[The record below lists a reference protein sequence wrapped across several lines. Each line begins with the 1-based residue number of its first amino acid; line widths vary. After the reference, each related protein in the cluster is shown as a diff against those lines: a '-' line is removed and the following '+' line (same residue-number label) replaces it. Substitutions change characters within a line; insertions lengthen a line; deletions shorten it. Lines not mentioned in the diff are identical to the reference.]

1 VLIKISLQKKFMGG
15 AGKFASGKMPEL
27 AFYSVVIIFFLI
39 LVFAPTLY
47 IAFRGCPDSGAVCF
61 PSLYLSKEMSDALF
75 NSFSIAFAA
84 VVLDIIFGIPIAWVI
99 ARYKTKL
106 KVYLN
111 FLVDMPLIMPTAAL
125 GFSVALFWGGEGIG
139 LLGKGF
145 WMILAVHVAFTY
157 PYIVRTLS
165 AAIEEVDTTYEMA
178 SRTLGSSPLTAFRT
192 VTLPLF
198 QSGLLIAAL
207 LAFTRSLSETG
218 ATMMAIGTG
227 QFFAATAP
235 TQTLLYKNN
244 GDIASAVSLS
254 IILIVISTVLLAVVR
269 YLSNKFGIPIVK
281 VYPSFERSLNSFSLH
296 KNLVAFAFFIA
307 IILLPSFYLLGFV
320 SYSPG
325 EFGNTM
331 NSIGVSFLIAFVA
344 TIANLVFGVGMALLI
359 GRNKF
364 GLGPIFEFLTDMVM
378 VMPTVALGL
387 SLGMFWNIFN
397 LNELLVLSMVHI
409 SFSYPYI
416 VKPVAAS
423 IRDLDK
429 NLEDAARVLGATPF
443 KVFRTITLPLITP
456 SIVAGAVMA
465 FMRSLSETGAT
476 LAVSKTFKTI
486 PVLIVEF
493 VKASKYGDAAFAS
506 ALLLGVSFIAAYL
519 LRRK

>member
-1 VLIKISLQKKFMGG
+1 MGG
-15 AGKFASGKMPEL
+15 VGKLASSKPVETV
-27 AFYSVVIIFFLI
+27 FYSIVIIFFLL

-47 IAFRGCPDSGAVCF
+47 IALRGCPDSNAVCF
-61 PSLYLSKEMSDALF
+61 PSIYITKEMSDALF
-75 NSFSIAFAA
+75 NSFSIAFIA

-99 ARYKTKL
+99 VRYKTKL

-139 LLGKGF
+139 LLSKGF

-165 AAIEEVDTTYEMA
+165 AAIEEVDITYEMA
-178 SRTLGSSPLTAFRT
+178 SRTLGASPLTAFRT
-192 VTLPLF
+192 ITLPLF

-218 ATMMAIGTG
+218 ATMMAVGTG

-235 TQTLLYKNN
+235 VQTLLYRDSNN
-244 GDIASAVSLS
+244 LPAAVSLS
-254 IILIVISTVLLAVVR
+254 IILIAVSTILLALVR
-269 YLSNKFGIPIVK
+269 YLSNRFGIPIVK
-281 VYPSFERSLNSFSLH
+281 VYPSFETNMNNLKLE
-296 KNLVAFAFFIA
+296 KNVLAFVFFII
-307 IILLPSFYLLGFV
+307 IILLPAFYLLKFV
-320 SYSPG
+320 SYVP
-325 EFGNTM
+325 EDFGSIM
-331 NSIGVSFLIAFVA
+331 NSIGISFLIAFAA
-344 TIANLVFGVGMALLI
+344 TVVNLIFGVGMALLI
-359 GRNKF
+359 GRNKY
-364 GLGPIFEFLTDMVM
+364 GVGPIFEFLTDAVM

-387 SLGMFWNIFN
+387 SLGMFWQLFQM
-397 LNELLVLSMVHI
+397 NELLVLSMVHI

-443 KVFRTITLPLITP
+443 VVFRTIILPLIMP
-456 SIVAGAVMA
+456 SILAGAIMA

-476 LAVSKTFKTI
+476 LAVSNTFKTI

>member
-1 VLIKISLQKKFMGG
+1 MGG
-15 AGKFASGKMPEL
+15 ERKLASGKFPEL
-27 AFYSVVIIFFLI
+27 AFYSIVVLFFLL

-47 IAFRGCPDSGAVCF
+47 IALRGCPDSSAVCF
-61 PSLYLSKEMSDALF
+61 PQIYLTKEMGDALF
-75 NSFSIAFAA
+75 NSFSIAFSA

-99 ARYKTKL
+99 ARYKTNL

-125 GFSVALFWGGEGIG
+125 GFSVALFWGGAGIG
-139 LLGKGF
+139 LLSKGF

-165 AAIEEVDTTYEMA
+165 AAIEEVDITYEMA
-178 SRTLGSSPLTAFRT
+178 SRTLGAHPLTAFRT

-218 ATMMAIGTG
+218 ATMMAVGTG

-244 GDIASAVSLS
+244 GDMASAISLS
-254 IILIVISTVLLAVVR
+254 IILIAVSTILLALVR
-269 YLSNKFGIPIVK
+269 YLSNRFGIPVVK
-281 VYPSFERSLNSFSLH
+281 VYPSLEKSINSLKLE
-296 KNLVAFAFFIA
+296 KNAFAFAFFMI
-307 IILLPSFYLLGFV
+307 IILVPSFYLLKFV

-325 EFGNTM
+325 EFGDIM
-331 NSIGVSFLIAFVA
+331 NAIGISLAIASVA
-344 TIANLVFGVGMALLI
+344 TVLNLIFGVGMALLI
-359 GRNKF
+359 GKNKF

-387 SLGMFWNIFN
+387 SLGMFWNLFKM
-397 LNELLVLSMVHI
+397 NELLVLAMVHM

-443 KVFRTITLPLITP
+443 KVFRTITLPLIMP
-456 SIVAGAVMA
+456 SILAGAVMA

-486 PVLIVEF
+486 PVLIVGF
-493 VKASKYGDAAFAS
+493 VNASKYGDAAFAS
-506 ALLLGVSFIAAYL
+506 ALLLGVSFIAAFL

>member
-1 VLIKISLQKKFMGG
+1 MGG
-15 AGKFASGKMPEL
+15 RRRFASGKLPEM
-27 AFYSVVIIFFLI
+27 AFYSLVIIFFLL
-39 LVFAPTLY
+39 LVFAPILY
-47 IAFRGCPDSGAVCF
+47 IGVKGCPDSNAVCF
-61 PSLYLSKEMSDALF
+61 PSIYLTDEMKDALF
-75 NSFSIAFAA
+75 NSFSIAFLA
-84 VVLDIIFGIPIAWVI
+84 VALDIIFGIPIAWVI

-111 FLVDMPLIMPTAAL
+111 FLVDMPLIMPSAAL

-139 LLGKGF
+139 LLSKGF
-145 WMILAVHVAFTY
+145 WMILAVHTAFTY

-178 SRTLGSSPLTAFRT
+178 SRTLGATPLTAFRT

-198 QSGLLIAAL
+198 KSGLLIAAL

-218 ATMMAIGTG
+218 ATMMAVGTG

-235 TQTLLYKNN
+235 TQTLLYKNS
-244 GDIASAVSLS
+244 GDITSAVSLS
-254 IILIVISTVLLAVVR
+254 IILIAISTILLALVR
-269 YLSNKFGIPIVK
+269 YASNRFGIPIIR
-281 VYPSFERSLNSFSLH
+281 VYPSFEMSLNKLSLE
-296 KNLVAFAFFIA
+296 KNGLAFAFFIV
-307 IILLPSFYLLGFV
+307 IILLPSFYLLRFV

-325 EFGNTM
+325 EFGDTM

-344 TIANLVFGVGMALLI
+344 TVINLIFGVGMALLI
-359 GRNKF
+359 GRNKY
-364 GLGPIFEFLTDMVM
+364 GLGAVFEFLTDMVM

-387 SLGMFWNIFN
+387 SLGMFWKLFQ
-397 LNELLVLSMVHI
+397 LNELLVLAMVHI

-423 IRDLDK
+423 IMDLDK

-443 KVFRTITLPLITP
+443 KVFRTITLPLIMP
-456 SIVAGAVMA
+456 SILAGAVMA

-476 LAVSKTFKTI
+476 LVVSTTFKTI
-486 PVLIVEF
+486 PVLIVGF
-493 VKASKYGDAAFAS
+493 VNANKYGDAAFAS